1 MIIGQIK
8 NQFLQFDKWSYEKS
22 FLDALL
28 ERLCDYLKID
38 GKFVQNFY
46 GFVYSTVP

>member
-8 NQFLQFDKWSYEKS
+8 NQFLQFDTGSYKKS

-28 ERLCDYLKID
+28 EILCDYLKID

-46 GFVYSTVP
+46 GFAK